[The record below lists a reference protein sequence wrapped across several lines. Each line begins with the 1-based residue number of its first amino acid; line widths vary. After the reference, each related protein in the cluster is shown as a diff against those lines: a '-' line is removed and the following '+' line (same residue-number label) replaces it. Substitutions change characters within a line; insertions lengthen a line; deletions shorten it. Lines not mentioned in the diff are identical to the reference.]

1 MARINNMRIPEPEK
15 SKGWMG
21 KNCNPRKEDKS
32 TAWEGT
38 VVQQVEYSRR
48 MKINFFAIESAL
60 PAQLAWG
67 HFAMLGVV
75 RNPLKLM
82 VSHCKWGGLKPNKCV
97 EEWNNRHIFVYIN
110 KARHTITH
118 QAIKKRKENFGVGNL
133 ISRGPYGQFGV
144 PVYPVQ
150 NENED
155 WTANKRTKNF
165 SEKDL
170 DQAKHRLRRFSL
182 VLVLERLHEAGPLLE
197 AHFGW
202 KKINTTTHRSG
213 SHGNGTNA
221 LSHLNQ
227 SKLEALKSKLKLDFM
242 LYEYA
247 SDLFDQQLEL
257 LARPPS

>member
-118 QAIKKRKENFGVGNL
+118 QAIKKRKENERRGRNE
-133 ISRGPYGQFGV
+133 SRGKRE
-144 PVYPVQ
+144 YPKEERRWKGS
-150 NENED
+150 ENRDGKGEVRRD
-155 WTANKRTKNF
+155 WRRRTK
-165 SEKDL
+165 
-170 DQAKHRLRRFSL
+170 RRE
-182 VLVLERLHEAGPLLE
+182 ERRG
-197 AHFGW
+197 
-202 KKINTTTHRSG
+202 K
-213 SHGNGTNA
+213 
-221 LSHLNQ
+221 
-227 SKLEALKSKLKLDFM
+227 
-242 LYEYA
+242 
-247 SDLFDQQLEL
+247 
-257 LARPPS
+257 

>member
-1 MARINNMRIPEPEK
+1 MARANNMRIPEEEK

-21 KNCNPRKEDKS
+21 KNCNPRKADKS

-38 VVQQVEYSRR
+38 AAQQVAYSRR
-48 MKINFFAIESAL
+48 KRINFFAVETAL

-67 HFAMLGVV
+67 QFAMLGIV

-82 VSHCKWGGLKPNKCV
+82 VSHCKWGGVKPNMCV
-97 EEWNNRHIFVYIN
+97 EHWENRHIFVYIHRYLEST
-110 KARHTITH
+110 ARRNS
-118 QAIKKRKENFGVGNL
+118 KKFTE
-133 ISRGPYGQFGV
+133 
-144 PVYPVQ
+144 
-150 NENED
+150 E
-155 WTANKRTKNF
+155 
-165 SEKDL
+165 DL
-170 DQAKHRLRRFSL
+170 DQAKRRLQRFSL

-202 KKINTTTHRSG
+202 KETNTATYRSG
-213 SHGNGTNA
+213 SHGNGNNT

-227 SKLEALKSKLKLDFM
+227 STFEALKKKSKLDFM

-257 LARPPS
+257 LARPPKMPGRSIEGAK